1 MPGKNDFH
9 AEIFKE
15 KQLVKRV
22 IMKAIYLIL
31 SLFFFLS
38 LQAQVRF
45 KTEKIRKIAAS
56 LPSKVLKEE
65 QNLVKWT
72 GSPQKIIKETDQ
84 QNKLCHIGV
93 HLFND
98 DVRQSMHEHAEFLER
113 MMLELLLYKKDAL
126 VQKKMLEY
134 KLEWTVN
141 GRKTEKPYTSIVRF
155 LSAYDTSNVAVQLDF
170 SDNRYVAR
178 WKQANSTYA
187 LSYPAIR
194 ELIQGMNV
202 MEADSMFM
210 RKLKNI
216 GKLESPKLPKQ
227 MAVKQL
233 SAIKGRLYRK
243 IGICHS
249 EQPSYSTDTY
259 YMMQGTSDNAVAVY
273 ENRFP
278 ALSLINMMAGVVP
291 CHNRKLDASIHLYGG
306 KIEQLS
312 LPFSV
317 LYSHLFEGMQC
328 YLKLDTSN
336 PDKYFAR
343 FLFVNE
349 QMQYVHVAEVEVLP
363 STIFNENA
371 VWKAH
376 IYMFIPEYDKTI

>member
-1 MPGKNDFH
+1 MSGKNHFN

-15 KQLVKRV
+15 KLLVIQV
-22 IMKAIYLIL
+22 IMKFIYIIL
-31 SLFFFLS
+31 SLLFCLS
-38 LQAQVRF
+38 LQAQMRF
-45 KTEKIRKIAAS
+45 KTEKIKKIAAS

-65 QNLVKWT
+65 QNLVKWS
-72 GSPQKIIKETDQ
+72 GCPQKIIKETDQ
-84 QNKLCHIGV
+84 QNTLCHVGV

-113 MMLELLLYKKDAL
+113 MILELLLYKKDNL
-126 VQKKMLEY
+126 VQTLMDEY
-134 KLEWTVN
+134 KLKWIVN
-141 GRKTEKPYTSIVRF
+141 GRNAEKPYTSIIQF
-155 LSAYDTSNVAVQLDF
+155 LSVYDTSNVAVQLDF
-170 SDNRYVAR
+170 VDNRYVAS
-178 WKQANSTYA
+178 WKQGNNIYA
-187 LSYPAIR
+187 LSYPATR

-210 RKLKNI
+210 RRLKNVDN
-216 GKLESPKLPKQ
+216 LESPKSPKLV
-227 MAVKQL
+227 AVKQL
-233 SAIKGRLYRK
+233 SPIRGRLYRK

-259 YMMQGTSDNAVAVY
+259 YLKQEDTGNAVAVY
-273 ENRFP
+273 ETRFP
-278 ALSLINMMAGVVP
+278 ALSLINMMAGIVP

-306 KIEQLS
+306 KVERLS

-328 YLKLDTSN
+328 YLKLDTSE

-349 QMQYVHVAEVEVLP
+349 QMQYVHVAEVEVSP
-363 STIFNENA
+363 STIFKENA